1 MIHALASALIIAAAQ
16 PDTPALMAPVNA
28 WVKAFNTAQT
38 TFPSD
43 AFTDDCTVI
52 DEFAPF
58 AWGPSHPTV
67 RQWYAAVEGLDV
79 PGHRQI
85 VLSSHDHVDVGTRS
99 NVFVKGDN
107 AYMTFHALWHA
118 EYRAPGARTK
128 HFSQTG
134 LFTVVERKTAEGW
147 RISANSW
154 GVLSQSVT

>member
-43 AFTDDCTVI
+43 AFTEDCTVI

-58 AWGPSHPTV
+58 AWGPPHPTV

-79 PGHRQI
+79 PGHRHY
-85 VLSSHDHVDVGTRS
+85 VLSTHEHVDVGPPS

-107 AYMTFHALWHA
+107 AYMTFHAVWHA
-118 EYRAPGARTK
+118 QGPHNK

-134 LFTVVERKTAEGW
+134 LFTVVERKTPDGW
-147 RISANSW
+147 RMSANSW
-154 GVLSQSVT
+154 GILSQSIS

>member
-16 PDTPALMAPVNA
+16 PDTTPLMAPVNA
-28 WVKAFNTAQT
+28 WVKAFNSAQA

-52 DEFAPF
+52 DEFPPF

-67 RQWYAAVEGLDV
+67 RQWYASVEGLDV
-79 PGHRQI
+79 PGHRQM
-85 VLSSHDHVDVGTRS
+85 VLGTHERVDVGQPE

-107 AYMTFHALWHA
+107 AYMTFHAVWKAQGPHN
-118 EYRAPGARTK
+118 K

-134 LFTVVERKTAEGW
+134 LFTVVERKTTDGW

-154 GVLSQSVT
+154 GTLSQSVS